1 MKIDQEKV
9 KKTVQQLEVE
19 KGVKARELE
28 EVNRRLGEL
37 SPRVQ
42 SYFGTLD
49 PEALSVKKAEL
60 EAKIEE
66 DVKKLE
72 SLGVKFQ

>member
-1 MKIDQEKV
+1 MKIDQDKV

-28 EVNRRLGEL
+28 EVNKKLGEL
-37 SPRVQ
+37 APRVQ
-42 SYFGTLD
+42 AYFGTLD
-49 PEALSVKKAEL
+49 PEALAHKKAEL
-60 EAKIEE
+60 EARIEE